1 MVVFWYVLVPV
12 VGAIFNYRSWRNFQQ
27 WFNKLRLKPF
37 LDYTAYQTTEE
48 GLFRFI
54 GGFES
59 TDGQTLWIRST
70 KLTVPVAIAGAQTYL
85 FPMPKGETAP
95 EDFYPD
101 EEAPERIRW
110 DRVST
115 LTEGARVFVGGLLRP
130 LDNRMTFVSTKENPL
145 LVIFYDG
152 PERSLTNG
160 IIRVG
165 QYQNKYWN
173 RLTPYG
179 IILGAF
185 SLIIMAFSFI
195 SRPAF
200 RLTSIVAFIA
210 LFIPFYPFLPPGM
223 IFTMLYRRLRRQ
235 AGIYHF
241 CRDLA
246 RLPLSYFFP
255 GEKITKLP
263 DGESYG
269 YVSCATLPTGEKA
282 VPLLIPEELLRKRKN
297 WYVFGAMSGEGPP
310 QTETAGDPAEPV
322 NFPGQ
327 PRDLFAPWGAIPG
340 EPETLARGYTSRG
353 RLLEIISW
361 LMLLVGLVVNIFFI
375 GMIVFVGMA
384 IFFLR

>member
-1 MVVFWYVLVPV
+1 MVVFWYGLIPM
-12 VGAIFNYRSWRNFQQ
+12 VGAFFNHRSWRNFRQR
-27 WFNKLRLKPF
+27 FNELRLKPF

-59 TDGQTLWIRST
+59 TDGHTLWIRST
-70 KLTVPVAIAGAQTYL
+70 KLTVPVAIAGAQTYI

-95 EDFYPD
+95 DTFYPD

-115 LTEGARVFVGGLLRP
+115 LTEGARVFIGGLLRP

-160 IIRVG
+160 VVRAG
-165 QYQNKYWN
+165 QRQNEYWN
-173 RLTPYG
+173 RLTPYSLT
-179 IILGAF
+179 LGAF
-185 SLIIMAFSFI
+185 SLIIMVFSFLP
-195 SRPAF
+195 RPAF
-200 RLTSIVAFIA
+200 RLTSITAFIA

-235 AGIYHF
+235 AGIYQF
-241 CRDLA
+241 CRDLV
-246 RLPLSYFFP
+246 RLPLGYFSP
-255 GEKITKLP
+255 GERTTKLP

-269 YVSCATLPTGEKA
+269 YVSCTVLPTDEKA
-282 VPLLIPEELLRKRKN
+282 VPLLIPEEPLRKGRN
-297 WYVFGAMSGEGPP
+297 WYVFGSLNGEP
-310 QTETAGDPAEPV
+310 QTEDTEGLRADREHL
-322 NFPGQ
+322 PGKPQ
-327 PRDLFAPWGAIPG
+327 DFFAPWGAIPG
-340 EPETLARGYTSRG
+340 EPETLAKGYTVRG
-353 RLLEIISW
+353 RILEISAWITF
-361 LMLLVGLVVNIFFI
+361 LVGLVVNIFFI